1 VLGRWIIKVIVN
13 ALAIGAAVWILPQ
26 VELNAG
32 PNGLV
37 VSLLVLGLIFGLI
50 NTYLKPILKALS
62 FPISL
67 LTLGL
72 FGIVVNIVLVLLMA
86 ALGNNIGVDL
96 QIAGWPKGAFGTDVI
111 LWAFLTSLVTGIVGS
126 LLGMF
131 VNGDR

>member
-13 ALAIGAAVWILPQ
+13 ALAIGAAVWILPH

-96 QIAGWPKGAFGTDVI
+96 QIGGWPKGAFGPDVI